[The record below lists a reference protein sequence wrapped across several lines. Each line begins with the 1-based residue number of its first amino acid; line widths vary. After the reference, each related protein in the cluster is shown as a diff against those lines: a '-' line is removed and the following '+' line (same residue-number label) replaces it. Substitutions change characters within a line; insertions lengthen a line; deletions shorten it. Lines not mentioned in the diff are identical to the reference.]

1 MPSDKTDLALIYIC
15 LALIFYT
22 ILLTYNLLH
31 Q

>member
-22 ILLTYNLLH
+22 IILTINLIK
-31 Q
+31 